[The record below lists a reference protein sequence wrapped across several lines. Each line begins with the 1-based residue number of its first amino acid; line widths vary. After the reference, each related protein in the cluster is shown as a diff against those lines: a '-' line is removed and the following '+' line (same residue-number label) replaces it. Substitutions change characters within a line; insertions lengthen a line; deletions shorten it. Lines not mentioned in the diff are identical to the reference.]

1 MAASVSDAS
10 APSQSSPTS
19 AERLLFAMIEG
30 TPPSSYAPDGDKTA
44 DDNATCSA
52 PWDEGET
59 RLLLTLYSQYCNEV
73 GPLKKFRTKRAM
85 YQQVA
90 KEILQILGIRRSAE
104 QCDSRLKTIIRRKK
118 NEVTNNRT
126 SGRSRCRVSYEEEFA
141 KIRALDDSIEP
152 EVLRGV
158 GTVSYKAA
166 AVDSPSTSAQTTD
179 SSGSADPSPLPSFP
193 ETEGDSSGSS
203 SLPETEGTR
212 AKRAKKDRAA
222 RPSTG
227 RMQDMEFF
235 FQEMRKINEER
246 EQKKEER
253 EKRREERHQELLQAH
268 QQHIAALRDLARN
281 DEDI

>member
-1 MAASVSDAS
+1 MATSGSDAL
-10 APSQSSPTS
+10 APSRSSPTS

-30 TPPSSYAPDGDKTA
+30 TPPSSNAPDGDLTA
-44 DDNATCSA
+44 DGNATCSA

-59 RLLLTLYSQYCNEV
+59 RLLLTLYAQYNNEV
-73 GPLKKFRTKRAM
+73 GPFKKFRTKRAM
-85 YQQVA
+85 YQEVA
-90 KEILQILGIRRSAE
+90 KEILKILGISRSAE

-126 SGRSRCRVSYEEEFA
+126 SGRSRCRVSYEEFA
-141 KIRALDDSIEP
+141 RIRALDDSIEP

-179 SSGSADPSPLPSFP
+179 SSGSADPSPLSSFP

-203 SLPETEGTR
+203 SLLETEGTQ
-212 AKRAKKDRAA
+212 AKRPKKDRATRA
-222 RPSTG
+222 GTC
-227 RMQDMEFF
+227 RMQDMAFF
-235 FQEMRKINEER
+235 FQEMRNINKER

-253 EKRREERHQELLQAH
+253 EKRREERHQELLKAH
-268 QQHIAALRDLARN
+268 QEHIAALRDLAKN
-281 DEDI
+281 SEGN